1 MPSFFY
7 RRIMDFINY
16 IKNYTCCLKCGESVL
31 KENLKNHICYKNLEQ
46 IEEKKEIKEKRGKNE
61 QTRK

>member
-1 MPSFFY
+1 
-7 RRIMDFINY
+7 MDYIEY
-16 IKNYTCCLKCGESVL
+16 IKIYTCCLKCGESVL

-46 IEEKKEIKEKRGKNE
+46 EKKEIKEKRGKNE

>member
-1 MPSFFY
+1 MEY
-7 RRIMDFINY
+7 IDY

>member
-1 MPSFFY
+1 
-7 RRIMDFINY
+7 MDYINY
-16 IKNYTCCLKCGESVL
+16 IKNYTCCLKCAESVL

>member
-7 RRIMDFINY
+7 GRIMDYINY

-46 IEEKKEIKEKRGKNE
+46 EKKEIKEKRGKNE

>member
-1 MPSFFY
+1 
-7 RRIMDFINY
+7 MDLIN
-16 IKNYTCCLKCGESVL
+16 IWCCNKCGGYET
-31 KENLKNHICYKNLEQ
+31 KQEAKNHICYKNLEQ